1 MAIIATIRP
10 LLLALI
16 VLASATVALAQDA
29 SPSDTPATYRGT
41 DREQRLV
48 DGARKGAQVT
58 VYSSMIVDQALRPLI
73 DAFQTKYPFIKAQYV
88 RDDPPQQLQKIMAE
102 LRAGR
107 MVADVLRAPG

>member
-10 LLLALI
+10 LLLALN
-16 VLASATVALAQDA
+16 VLAGATVALAQDA

-48 DGARKGAQVT
+48 DGARRGAQVT

-88 RDDPPQQLQKIMAE
+88 RDDPP
-102 LRAGR
+102 
-107 MVADVLRAPG
+107 